1 MSEATRAENATPVPY
16 DLEAHYQE
24 LEQKITSAGIPADLG
39 RVRAAF
45 ECADRAHSGQK
56 RRDGSPYVSH
66 CIAAAI
72 ITAEMGLDEDS
83 IISALLHDTIE
94 DTSLTHDDIARSFGT
109 SVADIVEGVT
119 KLTRV
124 QYTSVEE
131 QQMENMRKMLLAMAK
146 DIRVILIK
154 MADRL
159 HNMRTMAYQSEEKQ
173 RIKSLE
179 TMEIYA
185 PIAHRL
191 GMQKIKWELEDL
203 SLLYLDPEGLEQSWN
218 ASEFAYGTNDW
229 TEVYLDFVP
238 DRQGEAVVCCGLGF
252 PWGTYNGGKAS
263 GTVWYDNVKVT
274 PAPEEALYTREG
286 EHIVLKLDRDK
297 VTVSDA
303 DIDAWLSKLDRTY
316 EAYRDLVGDVPFDG
330 RKIMILNTP
339 GIEPGYWALA
349 GNPILWN
356 SHVAVSKLLDRTV
369 EFGDWGFGIIHEI
382 GHVFSQGNISGTG
395 RWNWNDE
402 IFANFR
408 MSYALEACDGTMSQ
422 RDICYRGADVINYY
436 KIFYDETIGAGI
448 PKNNGDALHYT
459 FLRIKERYGW
469 DVYKKA
475 FRELYA
481 LGDSGQEGLETPYDK
496 FLFFLSYVSKAA
508 GEDVV
513 AATYTPGELALIEE
527 SLRN

>member
-1 MSEATRAENATPVPY
+1 MKRVVFLLAAVAACVLCLCAFGSKVKVFSDNFDRPERFARYWNHNAGEVPGTVEY
-16 DLEAHYQE
+16 LPEGGA
-24 LEQKITSAGIPADLG
+24 
-39 RVRAAF
+39 
-45 ECADRAHSGQK
+45 
-56 RRDGSPYVSH
+56 DGSGCVK
-66 CIAAAI
+66 IASAEKTALAI
-72 ITAEMGLDEDS
+72 KHKLTGLHPGKLYRL
-83 IISALLHDTIE
+83 SALMKCD
-94 DTSLTHDDIARSFGT
+94 
-109 SVADIVEGVT
+109 SVQDGRGAV
-119 KLTRV
+119 
-124 QYTSVEE
+124 
-131 QQMENMRKMLLAMAK
+131 
-146 DIRVILIK
+146 
-154 MADRL
+154 
-159 HNMRTMAYQSEEKQ
+159 
-173 RIKSLE
+173 
-179 TMEIYA
+179 
-185 PIAHRL
+185 
-191 GMQKIKWELEDL
+191 
-203 SLLYLDPEGLEQSWN
+203 LYLDPEGLEQSWN

-303 DIDAWLSKLDRTY
+303 DIDAWLSK
-316 EAYRDLVGDVPFDG
+316 
-330 RKIMILNTP
+330 
-339 GIEPGYWALA
+339 
-349 GNPILWN
+349 
-356 SHVAVSKLLDRTV
+356 LDRTV

>member
-1 MSEATRAENATPVPY
+1 M
-16 DLEAHYQE
+16 
-24 LEQKITSAGIPADLG
+24 K
-39 RVRAAF
+39 RVVFLLAA
-45 ECADRAHSGQK
+45 
-56 RRDGSPYVSH
+56 
-66 CIAAAI
+66 IAACVLCLCAFGSKVKVFSDNFDRPERFARYWNHNAGEVPGTVEYLPGGGADGGGCVKIASAEKTALAI
-72 ITAEMGLDEDS
+72 KHKLTGLHPGKLYRL
-83 IISALLHDTIE
+83 SALMKCD
-94 DTSLTHDDIARSFGT
+94 
-109 SVADIVEGVT
+109 SVQDGRGAV
-119 KLTRV
+119 
-124 QYTSVEE
+124 
-131 QQMENMRKMLLAMAK
+131 
-146 DIRVILIK
+146 
-154 MADRL
+154 
-159 HNMRTMAYQSEEKQ
+159 
-173 RIKSLE
+173 
-179 TMEIYA
+179 
-185 PIAHRL
+185 
-191 GMQKIKWELEDL
+191 
-203 SLLYLDPEGLEQSWN
+203 LYLDPEGLEQSWN

-229 TEVYLDFVP
+229 TEVYMDFVP

-303 DIDAWLSKLDRTY
+303 DIDAWLSK
-316 EAYRDLVGDVPFDG
+316 
-330 RKIMILNTP
+330 
-339 GIEPGYWALA
+339 
-349 GNPILWN
+349 
-356 SHVAVSKLLDRTV
+356 LDRTV

-481 LGDSGQEGLETPYDK
+481 LGDSGQEGLETSYDK

>member
-1 MSEATRAENATPVPY
+1 
-16 DLEAHYQE
+16 
-24 LEQKITSAGIPADLG
+24 
-39 RVRAAF
+39 
-45 ECADRAHSGQK
+45 
-56 RRDGSPYVSH
+56 
-66 CIAAAI
+66 
-72 ITAEMGLDEDS
+72 
-83 IISALLHDTIE
+83 
-94 DTSLTHDDIARSFGT
+94 
-109 SVADIVEGVT
+109 
-119 KLTRV
+119 
-124 QYTSVEE
+124 
-131 QQMENMRKMLLAMAK
+131 
-146 DIRVILIK
+146 
-154 MADRL
+154 
-159 HNMRTMAYQSEEKQ
+159 
-173 RIKSLE
+173 
-179 TMEIYA
+179 
-185 PIAHRL
+185 
-191 GMQKIKWELEDL
+191 
-203 SLLYLDPEGLEQSWN
+203 
-218 ASEFAYGTNDW
+218 
-229 TEVYLDFVP
+229 VYMDFVP

>member
-1 MSEATRAENATPVPY
+1 MKRVVFLLAAVAACVLCLCAFGSKVKVFSDNFDRPERFARYWNHNAGEVPGTVEY
-16 DLEAHYQE
+16 LPEGGA
-24 LEQKITSAGIPADLG
+24 
-39 RVRAAF
+39 
-45 ECADRAHSGQK
+45 
-56 RRDGSPYVSH
+56 DGSGCVK
-66 CIAAAI
+66 IASAEKTALAI
-72 ITAEMGLDEDS
+72 KHKLTGLHPGKLYRL
-83 IISALLHDTIE
+83 SALMKCD
-94 DTSLTHDDIARSFGT
+94 
-109 SVADIVEGVT
+109 SVQDGRGAV
-119 KLTRV
+119 
-124 QYTSVEE
+124 
-131 QQMENMRKMLLAMAK
+131 
-146 DIRVILIK
+146 
-154 MADRL
+154 
-159 HNMRTMAYQSEEKQ
+159 
-173 RIKSLE
+173 
-179 TMEIYA
+179 
-185 PIAHRL
+185 
-191 GMQKIKWELEDL
+191 
-203 SLLYLDPEGLEQSWN
+203 LYLDPEGLEQSWN

-229 TEVYLDFVP
+229 TEVYMDFVP

-286 EHIVLKLDRDK
+286 EHIVLRLDRDK

-408 MSYALEACDGTMSQ
+408 MSYALEACDGTMSTKPSAPASP
-422 RDICYRGADVINYY
+422 RTTAMPCITPSCASRSVTGGTSTKRRSANSTRSATRGRKGSRRPTTNSSSSS
-436 KIFYDETIGAGI
+436 
-448 PKNNGDALHYT
+448 PT
-459 FLRIKERYGW
+459 FRRPRAKMSWRRPIR
-469 DVYKKA
+469 
-475 FRELYA
+475 
-481 LGDSGQEGLETPYDK
+481 
-496 FLFFLSYVSKAA
+496 
-508 GEDVV
+508 
-513 AATYTPGELALIEE
+513 PG
-527 SLRN
+527 NWP

>member
-1 MSEATRAENATPVPY
+1 MKRVVFLLAAIAACVLCLCAFGSKVKVFSDNFDRPERFARYWNHNAGEVPGTVEY
-16 DLEAHYQE
+16 LPEGGA
-24 LEQKITSAGIPADLG
+24 
-39 RVRAAF
+39 
-45 ECADRAHSGQK
+45 
-56 RRDGSPYVSH
+56 DGSGCVK
-66 CIAAAI
+66 IASAEKTALAI
-72 ITAEMGLDEDS
+72 KHKLTGLHPGKLYRL
-83 IISALLHDTIE
+83 SALMKCD
-94 DTSLTHDDIARSFGT
+94 
-109 SVADIVEGVT
+109 SVQDGRGAV
-119 KLTRV
+119 
-124 QYTSVEE
+124 
-131 QQMENMRKMLLAMAK
+131 
-146 DIRVILIK
+146 
-154 MADRL
+154 
-159 HNMRTMAYQSEEKQ
+159 
-173 RIKSLE
+173 
-179 TMEIYA
+179 
-185 PIAHRL
+185 
-191 GMQKIKWELEDL
+191 
-203 SLLYLDPEGLEQSWN
+203 LYLDPEGLEQSWN

-229 TEVYLDFVP
+229 TEVYMDFVP

-303 DIDAWLSKLDRTY
+303 DIDAWLSK
-316 EAYRDLVGDVPFDG
+316 
-330 RKIMILNTP
+330 
-339 GIEPGYWALA
+339 
-349 GNPILWN
+349 
-356 SHVAVSKLLDRTV
+356 LDRTV

>member
-1 MSEATRAENATPVPY
+1 MNTTKPLHIFKPGRQTAMSGVTLEFSES
-16 DLEAHYQE
+16 DLEASARAYDPAKHEAPIVVGHPKHDAPAYGWVKSLAAGADGLNAEPHQVDANFAE
-24 LEQKITSAGIPADLG
+24 LVAAG
-39 RVRAAF
+39 RY
-45 ECADRAHSGQK
+45 K
-56 RRDGSPYVSH
+56 K
-66 CIAAAI
+66 
-72 ITAEMGLDEDS
+72 
-83 IISALLHDTIE
+83 ISA
-94 DTSLTHDDIARSFGT
+94 SFYLPDAPNNP
-109 SVADIVEGVT
+109 VPGVYYLRHVGFLGAQPPAV
-119 KLTRV
+119 KGL
-124 QYTSVEE
+124 
-131 QQMENMRKMLLAMAK
+131 
-146 DIRVILIK
+146 
-154 MADRL
+154 
-159 HNMRTMAYQSEEKQ
+159 KQ
-173 RIKSLE
+173 
-179 TMEIYA
+179 A
-185 PIAHRL
+185 
-191 GMQKIKWELEDL
+191 
-203 SLLYLDPEGLEQSWN
+203 
-218 ASEFAYGTNDW
+218 EFA
-229 TEVYLDFVP
+229 
-238 DRQGEAVVCCGLGF
+238 
-252 PWGTYNGGKAS
+252 
-263 GTVWYDNVKVT
+263 
-274 PAPEEALYTREG
+274 
-286 EHIVLKLDRDK
+286 
-297 VTVSDA
+297 DA
-303 DIDAWLSKLDRTY
+303 
-316 EAYRDLVGDVPFDG
+316 EDG
-330 RKIMILNTP
+330 I
-339 GIEPGYWALA
+339 
-349 GNPILWN
+349 
-356 SHVAVSKLLDRTV
+356 V